1 MSAKFDKNS
10 FKKRLST
17 MLGVD
22 FRRMFTSSL
31 FYLMIGISLVIP
43 ILILVMVTMM
53 DGTVSVDPQT
63 GKETVMEGFKSV
75 WEIIGTV
82 SSSASADAGAGMNM
96 SITSMCNINM
106 MYFAVA
112 VFVCIF
118 VGDDFRSGY
127 AKNLFTVRSK
137 KSDYVISK
145 TLASFVAGGCM
156 IIAFFIGSMV
166 GGKFAG
172 LSFALDGANAFNV
185 VMCILSKVFIVGI
198 FASIFVLASVFAK
211 QRLWL
216 SILLSL
222 GIGMLFF
229 MMIPIISPL
238 NSTLLNVLLSFVGSA
253 LFSFGIGFAS
263 KKVLDKTSLV

>member
-1 MSAKFDKNS
+1 MAAKFDKNN

-31 FYLMIGISLVIP
+31 FYLMVGISLVIP
-43 ILILVMVTMM
+43 ILILLMVTMM
-53 DGTVSVDPQT
+53 DGSVSVNPQT
-63 GKETVMEGFKSV
+63 DEETIMEGFKTV
-75 WEIIGTV
+75 WEIIGT
-82 SSSASADAGAGMNM
+82 SSSATTDASAGMSM

-106 MYFAVA
+106 MFFAIA

-127 AKNLFTVRSK
+127 AKNLFTVRSN

-145 TLASFVAGGCM
+145 TIASFVAGAVM
-156 IIAFFIGSMV
+156 IVMFFIGAMIGS
-166 GGKFAG
+166 KFAG

-185 VMCILSKVFIVGI
+185 LMCILSKIFIVGI
-198 FASIFVLASVFAK
+198 FSSIYVLACVFAK
-211 QRLWL
+211 QKLWL
-216 SILLSL
+216 SLLLSL

-238 NSTLLNVLLSFVGSA
+238 NSTFLNVLLSFVGSV

-263 KKVLDKTSLV
+263 KKVLEKTSLV